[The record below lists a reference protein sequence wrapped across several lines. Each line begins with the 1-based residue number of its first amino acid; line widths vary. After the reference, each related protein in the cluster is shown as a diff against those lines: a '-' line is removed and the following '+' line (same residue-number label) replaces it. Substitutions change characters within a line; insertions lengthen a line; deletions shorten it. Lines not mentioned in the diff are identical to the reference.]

1 MYKTSFTYRKSC
13 STSTGLVMN
22 MVQQRSRGTTN
33 PWDFMLRSPQ
43 RCGPW
48 DCLEDD
54 IPYTCT
60 ISKPVGK
67 GGLIILLDFQENTNC
82 LMILGKEN
90 AHFWGNSTSLE
101 RHQQM
106 LADDMPHGFA
116 LRGQNGLPRSGSGKV
131 AGHKGWRFL
140 GQLDPTGV

>member
-1 MYKTSFTYRKSC
+1 
-13 STSTGLVMN
+13 MN

-67 GGLIILLDFQENTNC
+67 GGVDNPFGQENTNC
-82 LMILGKEN
+82 LMILGKEHI
-90 AHFWGNSTSLE
+90 HFWGNSTSLE

-116 LRGQNGLPRSGSGKV
+116 LRGGMDCHGRGLEKV

-140 GQLDPTGV
+140 GQLEPTGV